1 MVVADQFLMGST
13 NVEMENEKDSAKEE
27 ALVKEI
33 GGIQNKKEREGG
45 GMIEME
51 STAVTK
57 AIDYARGIDRD
68 LCQDGGESDIKI
80 GSIRC
85 FYPPLF
91 SIELFCLFVF
101 LILLLYSDHF
111 FDFKSFKGYEKL
123 DSCI

>member
-27 ALVKEI
+27 AVVKEI
-33 GGIQNKKEREGG
+33 GGHRKKKERENER
-45 GMIEME
+45 MIEME

-85 FYPPLF
+85 FLYPPLF
-91 SIELFCLFVF
+91 QLNRFSFFF
-101 LILLLYSDHF
+101 LILLYSDHF
-111 FDFKSFKGYEKL
+111 FDLKSLKG
-123 DSCI
+123 

>member
-1 MVVADQFLMGST
+1 MVVTDQFLMGST

-33 GGIQNKKEREGG
+33 GGIKNKKEREGG

-91 SIELFCLFVF
+91 SIELFCLF
-101 LILLLYSDHF
+101 F
-111 FDFKSFKGYEKL
+111 F
-123 DSCI
+123 